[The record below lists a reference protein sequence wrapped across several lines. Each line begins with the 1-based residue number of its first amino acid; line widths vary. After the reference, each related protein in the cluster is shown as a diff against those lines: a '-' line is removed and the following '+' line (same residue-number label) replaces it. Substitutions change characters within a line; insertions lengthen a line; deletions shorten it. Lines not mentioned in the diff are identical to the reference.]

1 MTRMRCL
8 AISRKRKRKRRTS
21 LWTWYVST
29 RLEYRCRTDESL
41 AQPEEASGTST
52 PLAEDL
58 DFSDLKKKKKSTKK
72 KAALDMEAFEKEL
85 NEAKARD
92 EEEEGD
98 VAPVNDGDE
107 DLGDDPFARGS
118 ESIAVDGGNEPW
130 LSSDRDYIYPEVRP
144 VS

>member
-1 MTRMRCL
+1 
-8 AISRKRKRKRRTS
+8 
-21 LWTWYVST
+21 
-29 RLEYRCRTDESL
+29 
-41 AQPEEASGTST
+41 
-52 PLAEDL
+52 
-58 DFSDLKKKKKSTKK
+58 
-72 KAALDMEAFEKEL
+72 MEAFEKEL